1 MINALRE
8 PNILITV
15 FLTICCETIPIPILA
30 TDPHIRLLHVCQVWR
45 DAMLSLPCLWD
56 SYSFSACFLHQP
68 RLQIDVLHYIIGW
81 SGSNALTFL
90 FPNTIGIEDH
100 MTLKDNL
107 FGGGRIS
114 IIDDI
119 VSPYIDRI
127 KFIRC
132 LLNGNENRNF
142 FLGIQ
147 KGAFSSLEGFDIAFI
162 NTLTHPYSAFTS
174 QDVSNFQTFA
184 SLPRL
189 RNVTC
194 RIFNGISPLELNLPY
209 SNLTSLDLDTS
220 PISPGVFFRIMDLS
234 RGSLIDAH
242 FYVDFYIDL
251 IDSLFGRTHYRYTA
265 PVVMSS
271 LSTLHLLLIN
281 SSADPDFILYFRF
294 PLIQDLCVER
304 AEKVLPFKWNTS
316 HYLELLT
323 SSAGLLK
330 KLRLSS
336 FAVDNSPASFH
347 GHGLFCLSAPSDNIE
362 PLFSVMPRLTE
373 LHLSIGIGI
382 YTITFDKIARGEL
395 LPQLTAVDLTANIDP
410 IPVIDMARTRNALAH
425 SSALPPINHLSL
437 TLPSTTLD
445 RKKFFEKARNS
456 LASVEECELLYL
468 PSCNICG

>member
-8 PNILITV
+8 PNILIAV

-107 FGGGRIS
+107 FSGGRIS
-114 IIDDI
+114 IIADI

-132 LLNGNENRNF
+132 LLNGNENRKF
-142 FLGIQ
+142 LLGIQ
-147 KGAFSSLEGFDIAFI
+147 KGAFSSLKGLILHSLI
-162 NTLTHPYSAFTS
+162 PSLTLTRPSRLGMSPTFRRLHPFHDLGIPGYLP
-174 QDVSNFQTFA
+174 NF
-184 SLPRL
+184 S
-189 RNVTC
+189 
-194 RIFNGISPLELNLPY
+194 
-209 SNLTSLDLDTS
+209 
-220 PISPGVFFRIMDLS
+220 GVFFRIMDLS

-294 PLIQDLCVER
+294 PLIQDLCVE
-304 AEKVLPFKWNTS
+304 
-316 HYLELLT
+316 ELLT

-336 FAVDNSPASFH
+336 FSVDNSPASFH
-347 GHGLFCLSAPSDNIE
+347 GHGLFCLSAPSDDIE

-382 YTITFDKIARGEL
+382 HAITFDKIARGEL
-395 LPQLTAVDLTANIDP
+395 LPRLTTVDLTANMDP
-410 IPVIDMARTRNALAH
+410 FPVLDMARTRNALAH
-425 SSALPPINHLSL
+425 SLALPPIKHLSL

-445 RKKFFEKARNS
+445 REQSSEKERNS

-468 PSCNICG
+468 PSCNICGEDSYTHY